1 MSPTTQCP
9 PAFERLQQPS
19 EKPDWPG
26 PRFLGRTVSDNV
38 QLCQPEPG
46 PKIRFD
52 FEGSPRK
59 VGHLP
64 LDWGRPHIS
73 SDSALH
79 RQTRTQRNGRR
90 WTGIVEK
97 SWAFSACREPRPSG
111 GIPRRIENL
120 KDPIR

>member
-46 PKIRFD
+46 PKI
-52 FEGSPRK
+52 G
-59 VGHLP
+59 
-64 LDWGRPHIS
+64 LDIY
-73 SDSALH
+73 
-79 RQTRTQRNGRR
+79 
-90 WTGIVEK
+90 
-97 SWAFSACREPRPSG
+97 PSIG
-111 GIPRRIENL
+111 E
-120 KDPIR
+120 DPISLLIALFIDRLGLREMAGDGLV